1 MIKYREVN
9 KLISD
14 KNDTSYIMIS
24 LLVTLCNYN

>member
-9 KLISD
+9 KLISN